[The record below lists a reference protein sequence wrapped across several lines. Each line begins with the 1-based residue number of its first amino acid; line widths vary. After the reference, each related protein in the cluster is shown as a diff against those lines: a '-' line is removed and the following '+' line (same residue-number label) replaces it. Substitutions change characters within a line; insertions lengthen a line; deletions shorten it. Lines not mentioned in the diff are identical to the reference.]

1 MRPRLSAAPLSGLC
15 SVAMHETLYT
25 EADLTDAVVN
35 LVKQGHYSVISVAV
49 FALTHPGNPKPSD
62 HYLPH
67 RRDRTA

>member
-1 MRPRLSAAPLSGLC
+1 MRASPSAAPLSGLC
-15 SVAMHETLYT
+15 NVAMHETLYA
-25 EADLTDAVVN
+25 EVDLSDAVVD

-49 FALTHPGNPKPSD
+49 FALTHPDNPKPSD